1 MTGLWTLTDKL
12 VATLV
17 FLLATGYAVAPVREL
32 VVGAL
37 TGLLGPLSVWLPFSA
52 LVLGLGGL
60 SGVTSAVARRVV
72 RDADRAERARDR
84 VEELR
89 ERLADAEGDADDD
102 LAATRDELRSETL
115 TALAENFRPAV
126 YSAAVTI
133 PAFLWLRW
141 VFTAPAAALAPATVL
156 VPFVGP
162 VAWTATLVG
171 PVKLWLV
178 WYLGASLSTGA
189 VARRVVGWVGSA
201 SE

>member
-1 MTGLWTLTDKL
+1 MSGLWTLTDKL
-12 VATLV
+12 VAALV
-17 FLLATGYAVAPVREL
+17 VLLAAGYAVTPVREL
-32 VVGAL
+32 VVGGL
-37 TGLLGPLSVWLPFSA
+37 TGVLAPLSVWLPFSA
-52 LVLGLGGL
+52 LVVGLGGL

-72 RDADRAERARDR
+72 RDADRAEQARER
-84 VEELR
+84 VAELR
-89 ERLADAEGDADDD
+89 DRLADADDSE
-102 LAATRDELRSETL
+102 LAETRDRLREETL
-115 TALAENFRPAV
+115 TALAENLRPAV
-126 YSAAVTI
+126 YSAVVTI

-189 VARRVVGWVGSA
+189 VARRVVGRAGSA
-201 SE
+201 TE